1 MSALAM
7 ILTAA
12 MAVSGDGPERVSGE
26 TRQIKLDLRG
36 EWKLEFDGGTLESL
50 SREELLRALRIQ
62 DMGEGKLRMALPKSY
77 KGDLVF
83 IPYTG
88 TYRQEKDRVVIHF
101 RMVVEK
107 TPTAFR
113 DHFRRGCI
121 ILHRI
126 KSDN

>member
-12 MAVSGDGPERVSGE
+12 MAVPGDGPERVSGE
-26 TRQIKLDLRG
+26 LSQMRRLDLRG
-36 EWKLEFDGGTLESL
+36 KWKLEFLGGTLEPL
-50 SREELLRALRIQ
+50 SREEVIRALRIQ
-62 DMGEGKLRMALPKSY
+62 DMGEGRLRMALPKTY

-88 TYRQEKDRVVIHF
+88 TYRQERDRVVIHF
-101 RMVVEK
+101 RIVAEK

-113 DHFRRGCI
+113 DHFPQGCI

-126 KSDN
+126 EP